1 MELYVNELLEQNELL
16 MKTIIELEKE
26 AKNRCVEMEKRL
38 ALSANRTEEVVLAL
52 NEYEMDIKKIVNERI
67 SQIEASDIIDELN
80 SHLMAVNV
88 ENNYLREQN
97 DNLKHDLDS
106 LIELMKRKMGD
117 DSSQDTKTECLTFC
131 DVDPEDIFG
140 PIEAIISNG
149 NGNDNGDAIDE
160 EVQVEMKN
168 NKTTDNNCSLNNKYI
183 LEEKELLISKLQE
196 HLQTVTKEL
205 ELKDEVVK
213 NLEMKLNCT
222 RKENLDIKLSL
233 TELNIKFEECDSKL
247 KEALERISVLNDHKQ
262 SLMIQLDEESEQRIQ
277 FKAELSI
284 LNSKLEENMKIVEQQ
299 STTIQHLRE
308 AIVNKCK
315 FDSSQVNGISYSSQ
329 QNL

>member
-16 MKTIIELEKE
+16 MKTIIELEKKE
-26 AKNRCVEMEKRL
+26 KNRCVEMEKRL

-52 NEYEMDIKKIVNERI
+52 NEYEMDIKKIINERI

-97 DNLKHDLDS
+97 DNLKHDLDN

-149 NGNDNGDAIDE
+149 NGNAIDS

-168 NKTTDNNCSLNNKYI
+168 DKTTNNDSSLNNKYI

-213 NLEMKLNCT
+213 NLEIKLNCT
-222 RKENLDIKLSL
+222 RKENLDIKLTL

-247 KEALERISVLNDHKQ
+247 KEAVERISVLNDQKQ

-277 FKAELSI
+277 FKEELSI
-284 LNSKLEENMKIVEQQ
+284 LNSKLEENMEIVSHQ

>member
-26 AKNRCVEMEKRL
+26 AKNRCAEMEKRL

-52 NEYEMDIKKIVNERI
+52 NEYEMDIKKIINERI

-97 DNLKHDLDS
+97 DNLKHDLDN

-149 NGNDNGDAIDE
+149 NGNAIDE
-160 EVQVEMKN
+160 EVQVQIKN
-168 NKTTDNNCSLNNKYI
+168 DQTTNNHSSLNMNNKYI

-213 NLEMKLNCT
+213 NLEIKLNCT
-222 RKENLDIKLSL
+222 RRENLDIKLTL

-247 KEALERISVLNDHKQ
+247 KEAIERISVLNDQKQ

-277 FKAELSI
+277 FKEELSI

-315 FDSSQVNGISYSSQ
+315 FDSSQANGISYSSQ

>member
-52 NEYEMDIKKIVNERI
+52 NEYEMDIKKIINERI

-97 DNLKHDLDS
+97 DNLKHDLDN

-149 NGNDNGDAIDE
+149 NGNAIDS

-168 NKTTDNNCSLNNKYI
+168 DKTTNNDSSLNNKYI

-213 NLEMKLNCT
+213 NLEIKLNCT
-222 RKENLDIKLSL
+222 RKENLDIKLTL

-247 KEALERISVLNDHKQ
+247 KEAVERISVLNDQKQ

-277 FKAELSI
+277 FKEELSI
-284 LNSKLEENMKIVEQQ
+284 LNSKLEENMEIVSHQ

>member
-52 NEYEMDIKKIVNERI
+52 NEYEMDIKKIINERI

-97 DNLKHDLDS
+97 DNLKHDLDN

-149 NGNDNGDAIDE
+149 NGNAIDE

-168 NKTTDNNCSLNNKYI
+168 DKTANNHSSLNNKYI
-183 LEEKELLISKLQE
+183 PEEKELLISKLQE

-205 ELKDEVVK
+205 ELKDEVIK
-213 NLEMKLNCT
+213 NLEIKLNCT
-222 RKENLDIKLSL
+222 RKENLDIKLTL

-247 KEALERISVLNDHKQ
+247 KEAVERISVLNDQKQ

-277 FKAELSI
+277 FKEELSI
-284 LNSKLEENMKIVEQQ
+284 LNSKLEENMEIVSHQ

-315 FDSSQVNGISYSSQ
+315 FDSSQANGISYSSQ

>member
-52 NEYEMDIKKIVNERI
+52 NEYEMDIKKIINERI

-97 DNLKHDLDS
+97 DNLKHDLDN

-149 NGNDNGDAIDE
+149 NGNAIDE

-168 NKTTDNNCSLNNKYI
+168 DKTTNNHSSLNNKYI
-183 LEEKELLISKLQE
+183 SEEKELLISKLQE

-213 NLEMKLNCT
+213 NLEIKLNCT
-222 RKENLDIKLSL
+222 RKENLDIKLTL

-247 KEALERISVLNDHKQ
+247 KEAVERISVLNDQKQ

-277 FKAELSI
+277 FKEELSI
-284 LNSKLEENMKIVEQQ
+284 LNSKLEENMEIVSHQ

-315 FDSSQVNGISYSSQ
+315 FDSSQANGISYSSQ

>member
-52 NEYEMDIKKIVNERI
+52 NEYEMDIKKIINERI

-97 DNLKHDLDS
+97 DNLKHDLDN

-149 NGNDNGDAIDE
+149 NGNAIDE

-168 NKTTDNNCSLNNKYI
+168 DKTTNNDSSLNNKYI

-213 NLEMKLNCT
+213 NLEIKLNCT
-222 RKENLDIKLSL
+222 RKENLDIKLTL

-247 KEALERISVLNDHKQ
+247 KEAVERISVLNDQKQ

-277 FKAELSI
+277 FKEELSI
-284 LNSKLEENMKIVEQQ
+284 LNSKLEENMEIVSHQ

>member
-52 NEYEMDIKKIVNERI
+52 NEYEMDIKKIINERI

-97 DNLKHDLDS
+97 DNLKHDLDN

-149 NGNDNGDAIDE
+149 NGNAIDS

-168 NKTTDNNCSLNNKYI
+168 DKTTNNDSSLNNKYI

-213 NLEMKLNCT
+213 NLEIKLNCT
-222 RKENLDIKLSL
+222 RKENLDIKLTL

-247 KEALERISVLNDHKQ
+247 KEAVERISVLNDQKQ

-277 FKAELSI
+277 FKEELSI
-284 LNSKLEENMKIVEQQ
+284 LNSKLEENMEIVSHQ

-315 FDSSQVNGISYSSQ
+315 FDSSQANGISYSSQ